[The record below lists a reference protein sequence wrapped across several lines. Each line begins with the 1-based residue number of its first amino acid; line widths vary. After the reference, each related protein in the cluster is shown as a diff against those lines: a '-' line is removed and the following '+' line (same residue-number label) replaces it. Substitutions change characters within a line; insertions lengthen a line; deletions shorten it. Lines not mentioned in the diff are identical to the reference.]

1 MTIRHSGGGLTAAA
15 LGLALLATACTAPSG
30 PGAVA
35 GPPQAAASPNVPA
48 DAAGPFPVLDV
59 IDGDTARV
67 ERGGHPVT
75 VRLIGVDAPET
86 VHPNLPVQ
94 CFGPQASDY
103 TTQLL
108 NGRQVKLEYDP
119 APGRVDRYGRELAYL
134 WLPDG
139 QLANLLLIDSGHARE
154 ADYGHPYRH
163 AEAFRS
169 AQDNARAAGRGL
181 WDPQACP

>member
-1 MTIRHSGGGLTAAA
+1 MTTRHSGGGLTAA
-15 LGLALLATACTAPSG
+15 LGLALLTVACTAPPG
-30 PGAVA
+30 PGA
-35 GPPQAAASPNVPA
+35 GPPQASASATVPA

-59 IDGDTARV
+59 IDGDTVRV
-67 ERGGHPVT
+67 ARGGDPVT

-86 VHPNLPVQ
+86 VPQDLPVQ

-103 TTQLL
+103 TTRLL
-108 NGRQVKLEYDP
+108 NERQVKLEYDQ
-119 APGRVDRYGRELAYL
+119 AAGRLDRFGRELAYL

-139 QLANLLLIDSGHARE
+139 QLVNLLLIDTGHARE

-163 AEAFRS
+163 AEALRS

>member
-1 MTIRHSGGGLTAAA
+1 MPAQ
-15 LGLALLATACTAPSG
+15 
-30 PGAVA
+30 VA
-35 GPPQAAASPNVPA
+35 GPF
-48 DAAGPFPVLDV
+48 GVLNV
-59 IDGDTARV
+59 IDGDTVRID
-67 ERGGHPVT
+67 RGGDPVT

-86 VHPNLPVQ
+86 VHPDLPVQ

-108 NGRQVKLEYDP
+108 HGQQVTLEYDQ
-119 APGRVDRYGRELAYL
+119 AAGRVDRYGRDLAYL

-139 QLANLLLIDSGHARE
+139 QLANLLLLDTGHARE

-163 AEAFRS
+163 ADAFRA
-169 AQDNARAAGRGL
+169 AQHNARAGDRGL